1 MLNDCAC
8 GEPLFDYMEMCPR
21 CGAANPL
28 HAKSDDGPRGRVIV
42 QGILDDVA
50 GWFHRKHDDV
60 SMHIYT
66 HGPGGK

>member
-8 GEPLFDYMEMCPR
+8 GEPLFDYMEACPK
-21 CGAANPL
+21 CGATNPL
-28 HAKSDDGPRGRVIV
+28 NVKAEDGPMGRVLV

-50 GWFHRKHDDV
+50 GWFHRKHDDG

-66 HGPGGK
+66 HGSSGK